1 MLQKLQMRR
10 DESGFTLVEL
20 MIVVAIIGILAAI
33 AIPQFAAYR
42 TRSSNSNAK
51 ALLKSLTSSESN
63 LNSEI
68 GAYGNF
74 DVTAA
79 GNTLV
84 AAVVGPF
91 AAVAVSDSAVNPA
104 LAIDAAAAA
113 PGGRVNG
120 TNGATGA
127 SLAVAFGLGANM
139 ALQTATPVAVAGTN
153 SSTSFAAFARSI
165 NGDTVY
171 AIDSDLPNSMFRVSN
186 NEWVRTPGLG
196 VGATTANAA
205 VIAAKVTG
213 TVFLSG
219 ADADATTIGDNFA
232 GGGAPTANYALVD

>member
-42 TRSSNSNAK
+42 TRSSNSNSK
-51 ALLKSLTSSESN
+51 ALLKSLTSSQSN

-79 GNTLV
+79 GNNLV

-91 AAVAVSDSAVNPA
+91 DAVAVSDSAVNPP
-104 LAIDAAAAA
+104 LAVDAAAGAA
-113 PGGRVNG
+113 GGRLNG

-127 SLAVAFGLGANM
+127 SLAVPFGLGANM
-139 ALQTATPVAVAGTN
+139 ALQTATPAVAAGTN
-153 SSTSFAAFARSI
+153 SSTSFAALAKHI
-165 NGDTVY
+165 AGDTVY
-171 AIDSDLPNSMFRVSN
+171 AIDSDLPNSMFRASN

-196 VGATTANAA
+196 TGTSNATAMAANQ
-205 VIAAKVTG
+205 KVTG
-213 TVFLSG
+213 AVFLSG
-219 ADADATTIGDNFA
+219 ADGNATTIADNWD
-232 GGGAPTANYALVD
+232 GGGLPTARYALVD